1 MASSPCAMAVFSRTD
16 TWMLG
21 KRFFAAWMPL
31 FAAELKVPSVIGPG
45 STSATLSARLGSG
58 FACANAALGSP
69 SASASKMMSVR
80 MSFPLFAQPGEH
92 FVARRDV
99 AELLDMRLER
109 RAVLLVGQRG
119 TAVGKH
125 DHFEVEHHR
134 VARGRFAADVGLGTG
149 DQEGVDAQIAQ
160 DPLERRGSRH
170 QRAVA
175 VLDHNQ
181 VFRRG

>member
-1 MASSPCAMAVFSRTD
+1 MASSAWAIAVFSRTD

-31 FAAELKVPSVIGPG
+31 LAAELKVPSVIGPG
-45 STSATLSARLGSG
+45 RTSATLSARLGSG
-58 FACANAALGSP
+58 FACANAALGS
-69 SASASKMMSVR
+69 ASASKMMSVR
-80 MSFPLFAQPGEH
+80 ISFPLFAQPGEH

-109 RAVLLVGQRG
+109 RAVLLVGERG

-134 VARGRFAADVGLGTG
+134 VARGRFAADVGLGT
-149 DQEGVDAQIAQ
+149 
-160 DPLERRGSRH
+160 
-170 QRAVA
+170 
-175 VLDHNQ
+175 
-181 VFRRG
+181 